1 MIAHTPPATPTTGDH
16 LPPVAAVTFVS
27 YLRVSTQRQGQSGLG
42 IEAQRTA
49 VDQYVTNVGGKL
61 LSEHI
66 EVESGS
72 KSHRPILVQ
81 SIALAKKSGAILVI
95 AKLDRLARN
104 VAFVSAL
111 MEAGVEFVAVDFP
124 AANKLLIHIMAAVA
138 EHERMLIS
146 ERTKAALAVA
156 KSRGVRLGVNGQR
169 LAERH
174 KAQAVE
180 FAQALHQPVVDA
192 LRSKP
197 QTLQTV
203 ADHLNLCGK
212 LTREGA
218 RWSPTGVRR
227 LMSRLNL
234 RTPAMG
240 STRLTTQGLRSPFVK
255 ITS

>member
-1 MIAHTPPATPTTGDH
+1 MTSSRKPGSANRSSYI
-16 LPPVAAVTFVS
+16 S

-42 IEAQRTA
+42 IEAQRAA
-49 VDQYVTNVGGKL
+49 VERYLTSIGGIL
-61 LSEHI
+61 LEEHI

-72 KSHRPILVQ
+72 KNSRPILVQ
-81 SIALAKKSGAILVI
+81 SIAQAKRLGATLVI

-156 KSRGVRLGVNGQR
+156 KSRGVRLGANGEK

-174 KAQAVE
+174 KVAATDFAATLREPIRKAVGDGIE
-180 FAQALHQPVVDA
+180 
-192 LRSKP
+192 
-197 QTLQTV
+197 TLQGI
-203 ADHLNLCGK
+203 ADRLNCDGHR
-212 LTREGA
+212 TREGA
-218 RWSPTGVRR
+218 TWSPTGVRR
-227 LMSRLNL
+227 VLRRLEVCPSRRLQIL
-234 RTPAMG
+234 RTAA
-240 STRLTTQGLRSPFVK
+240 SAKR
-255 ITS
+255 I

>member
-1 MIAHTPPATPTTGDH
+1 MVPRRRPTG
-16 LPPVAAVTFVS
+16 AVYVS

-49 VDQYVTNVGGKL
+49 VDQYLGTIGGTL
-61 LSEHI
+61 LEEHI

-72 KSHRPILVQ
+72 NRHRPILLK
-81 SIALAKKSGAILVI
+81 SIAQAKKAGATLVI

-169 LAERH
+169 LAEQH
-174 KAQAVE
+174 KAAAME
-180 FAQALHQPVVDA
+180 FAQTLREPVLDA
-192 LRSKP
+192 VREGAR
-197 QTLQTV
+197 TLQNV
-203 ADHLNLCGK
+203 ADQLNRGGQ

-218 RWSPTGVRR
+218 LWSPMGVRR
-227 LMSRLNL
+227 LMHRLDL
-234 RTPAMG
+234 RTAA
-240 STRLTTQGLRSPFVK
+240 RLDVA
-255 ITS
+255 

>member
-1 MIAHTPPATPTTGDH
+1 MPP
-16 LPPVAAVTFVS
+16 PPQPPRSLRRAGKLYVS

-49 VDQYVTNVGGKL
+49 VEQYLGTIGGTL
-61 LSEHI
+61 LEEHI

-72 KSHRPILVQ
+72 NRRRPVLLK
-81 SIALAKKSGAILVI
+81 SIAQAKKAGAILII

-156 KSRGVRLGVNGQR
+156 KSRGVRLGVNGHR

-174 KAQAVE
+174 KAAAMD
-180 FAQALHQPVVDA
+180 FAQT
-192 LRSKP
+192 LREPILRVLEEGP
-197 QTLQTV
+197 QTLQSI
-203 ADHLNLCGK
+203 ADQLNRKGQP
-212 LTREGA
+212 TREGA
-218 RWSPTGVRR
+218 RWSPTGVQRLMRR
-227 LMSRLNL
+227 LEL
-234 RTPAMG
+234 G
-240 STRLTTQGLRSPFVK
+240 
-255 ITS
+255 TSS